1 MDPKLHDLVGRE
13 CRAKGVECIDLWG
26 PLLASFE
33 TRFGAKRSG
42 KAGRKQPVSEDYMT
56 IAHASEPSWQARQ
69 ALGEVKAI
77 EYTRKVDDGASRR
90 DV

>member
-1 MDPKLHDLVGRE
+1 MSSLLE
-13 CRAKGVECIDLWG
+13 CGGIDLWG

-56 IAHASEPSWQARQ
+56 IARASQAHLCKLLR
-69 ALGEVKAI
+69 
-77 EYTRKVDDGASRR
+77 
-90 DV
+90 